1 MKILLRLTV
10 LAGVVA
16 LTLGTQ
22 SAYAA
27 PTNPWL
33 DLRVL
38 NMAHQGGE
46 NEAPSNTMYAFER
59 AVVLGANVL
68 ELDVHA
74 TSDGELVVTHDAT
87 VDRTTEG
94 TGRVRDKTVAQVQAL
109 DAAYEFVPG
118 QGTVAGLPPA
128 SYPFRGVRTGA
139 VPPPGGYSASDFR
152 IPTLHE
158 VLAAFPTVPL
168 NIEIKG
174 TSDTDVA
181 SFLRNAGIL
190 ATVLKASGRT
200 DVIVVSFNDAA
211 VAQFHQLAPNIPT
224 APGIVRTLAFVTLGV
239 SPPAG
244 TAALQLPVEY
254 GGLQIATPAAV
265 KRAHA
270 RGYAVHVWMSGQ
282 PESDALYDRLVDMCV
297 DGIMPAFPSRLEA
310 VLDARHI
317 VRPGQ
322 PGEDPC

>member
-1 MKILLRLTV
+1 MRKLLRLAV
-10 LAGVVA
+10 LAVVVA
-16 LTLGTQ
+16 LAVGTQ

-46 NEAPSNTMYAFER
+46 NEAPSNTMYAFKR
-59 AVVLGANVL
+59 AVALGANVL
-68 ELDVHA
+68 EFDVHA
-74 TSDGELVVTHDAT
+74 TSDGELVVIHDAT

-94 TGRVRDKTVAQVQAL
+94 TGRVRDKTRAQVQAL

-118 QGTVAGLPPA
+118 RGTVAGLPPGD
-128 SYPFRGVRTGA
+128 YPFRGVRTGA
-139 VPPPGGYSASDFR
+139 VPPPAGYTAEDFR
-152 IPTLHE
+152 IPTLRD

-174 TSDTDVA
+174 TTDADLA
-181 SFLRNAGIL
+181 SFLRHATMLAG
-190 ATVLKASGRT
+190 VLKRTGRT
-200 DVIVVSFNDAA
+200 DFVVVSFNDLA
-211 VAQFHQLAPNIPT
+211 VARFHRLAPNIPV
-224 APGIVRTLAFVTLGV
+224 APGIARTLAYVTTGAPPGPGV
-239 SPPAG
+239 
-244 TAALQLPVEY
+244 AALQLPVELN
-254 GGLQIATPAAV
+254 GIPIVTPALV
-265 KRAHA
+265 RRAHA
-270 RGYAVHVWMSGQ
+270 DGFAVHAWMSGQ
-282 PESDALYDRLVDMCV
+282 PENDALYHRLIDMCV

-310 VLDARHI
+310 VLDARNI